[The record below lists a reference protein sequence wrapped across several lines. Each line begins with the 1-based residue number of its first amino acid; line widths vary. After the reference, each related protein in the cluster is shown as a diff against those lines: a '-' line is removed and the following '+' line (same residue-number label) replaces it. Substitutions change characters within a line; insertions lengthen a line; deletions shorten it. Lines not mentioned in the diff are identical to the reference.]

1 MFKSFLKFCLGFM
14 LLHTITYFLAELAA
28 QTLMGAKEYYPPSP
42 QALSYFRDPMS
53 SFVQIWFLPAQM
65 LRGLLYALALFPFRR
80 KIVEM
85 GQVLGGLS
93 VTGIILL
100 IGYVAATGGLIEH
113 FIYFSGESYPLRF
126 AVITLMKIFV
136 QTLLLGQLLVWWE
149 RRFNKKYY
157 NSFFW

>member
-14 LLHTITYFLAELAA
+14 LLHTVTYFLAEMAA
-28 QTLMGAKEYYPPSP
+28 QTVMGAS
-42 QALSYFRDPMS
+42 MS

-80 KIVEM
+80 KIMEM